1 MLVKEVMSESVAT
14 IGADA
19 TLEEAAQT
27 MFARGVDA
35 LLVMDG
41 KRLAGIIGL
50 RDMFTAPRLAS
61 QASEMPRGRT
71 EHELRA
77 VWRSQ
82 TVRNQ
87 MTDQVLTVTEELPA
101 MEAAALMANLGKHPL
116 PVLRAGKVV
125 GTIDRWDIVRA
136 LLGVASQTAVTAA
149 DHALDGA
156 GA

>member
-1 MLVKEVMSESVAT
+1 MLVKEVMSESLAT
-14 IGADA
+14 IGAEA

-27 MFARGVDA
+27 MLARGVDA

-50 RDMFTAPRLAS
+50 RDMFTAPRSASLA
-61 QASEMPRGRT
+61 ERMPGRLT
-71 EHELRA
+71 ELDLRA

-87 MTDQVLTVTEELPA
+87 MTDQVLTVTEELPV

-125 GTIDRWDIVRA
+125 GTIDRWDVVRA
-136 LLGVASQTAVTAA
+136 LLGLESQTIVTPGN
-149 DHALDGA
+149 HALDGA